1 MPEYDLDGDLRRS
14 LRALIRDVFDPDD
27 LNLAYQD
34 EFSKPLY
41 NLVQPKA
48 HEALVDELITKL
60 YHRGLLIKLV
70 AALAE
75 KRKENKLAYEQFA
88 RIKDQLVQSPVKVPL
103 TSINSQERFD
113 RTGSGPVPAAPNYRD
128 FELEISGRHP
138 EYFGK
143 VINSPSG
150 PSTRCRLK
158 FKFAENPK
166 DFEILRL
173 KIENVILRGDDD
185 AAFRGP
191 ASRSER
197 ILRDFGRELFRT
209 IFVEAGPIRDV
220 YAQSK
225 GAVST
230 NGHTGL
236 RLKLRIDPPE
246 LSCLPWE
253 YLYDEDDTPNF
264 ISLLRPVVRSLDT
277 SDTLPQIR
285 VNGPL
290 RILGMI
296 VNSGTAEWPRL
307 DEAAERRRIAA
318 GIDRLQRDG
327 RIIFEWVS
335 GGTGTDLLNKLIE
348 SEWHVFHF
356 IGHGGV
362 EELLSDDMRPENAG
376 FIVLVDEYGHPVKK
390 FASDLSVLLSTPHR
404 SLQLAVLNCCDS
416 GKTQAHDGFESPAV
430 ALVRAGIPAVVAMQ
444 FPIRD
449 KSAVRLAEGFYNSLA
464 NNHPVD
470 AAVTMARRFIRNDSK
485 TDWAIPVLYMSAA
498 DGKIFELANPEPKP
512 TRSGAVDTETTPEDL
527 REFERLNDASQKST
541 DDLERLAS
549 LGRRLVDL
557 KKVEPPTVARA
568 YYDLGR
574 AQLGQNN
581 VQNASVS
588 LSSAIEMDPN
598 RAEYRIRRS
607 NLFARVGLYE
617 KALLDIAEAIKLEP
631 FNAEHYWVKGIV
643 CGMVASSSENP
654 STLSDAIS
662 AFGTAIKLNKT
673 EVKFL
678 VSRAN
683 ALAQAKHYAESL
695 ADIDHAI
702 SLTPENANLQDMRAR
717 VEVQVAR
724 GP

>member
-1 MPEYDLDGDLRRS
+1 MSEYDLDGKLRQS
-14 LRALIRDVFDPDD
+14 LRELIRDVFDPDD

-34 EFSKPLY
+34 EFNSPLY
-41 NLVQPKA
+41 NLVQPKG
-48 HEALVDELITKL
+48 HEAVVDELITKL
-60 YHRGLLIKLV
+60 NQRGSLIKLV
-70 AALAE
+70 GALAR
-75 KRKENKLAYEQFA
+75 KRKENQLAYEQLTT
-88 RIKDQLVQSPVKVPL
+88 IKVQLAQSPVKVPE
-103 TSINSQERFD
+103 TSIESREPTD
-113 RTGSGPVPAAPNYRD
+113 RTGPGLVPVAPNYRD

-150 PSTRCRLK
+150 QSSRCRLK

-166 DFEILRL
+166 DLEILRL
-173 KIENVILRGDDD
+173 KIENVVLRGDED
-185 AAFRGP
+185 AALRGP
-191 ASRSER
+191 TSRSEK
-197 ILRDFGRELFRT
+197 ILRDFGRALFRT

-225 GAVST
+225 GAVSN

-253 YLYDEDDTPNF
+253 YLYDEDETPNF
-264 ISLLRPVVRSLDT
+264 ICLLQPVVRSFDT

-296 VNSGTAEWPRL
+296 VNPGTAEWPRL

-318 GIDRLQRDG
+318 GIDKLQRDG
-327 RIIFEWVS
+327 RIIFEWVP

-362 EELLSDDMRPENAG
+362 EEHLADDARTENAG

-390 FASDLSVLLSTPHR
+390 FASDLSVLLSTPQR

-416 GKTQAHDGFESPAV
+416 GKTQNHDGFESPAV

-444 FPIRD
+444 FPIRE
-449 KSAVRLAEGFYNSLA
+449 KSAVRLAEGFYKSLA

-470 AAVTMARRFIRNDSK
+470 AAVTMARRFIRNDSNI
-485 TDWAIPVLYMSAA
+485 DWAIPVLYMSAA

-512 TRSGAVDTETTPEDL
+512 PRSGDVDIEIKREDL
-527 REFERLNDASQKST
+527 REFTRLNDAKQKST
-541 DDLERLAS
+541 DDLEKLAS

-557 KKVEPPTVARA
+557 KKVEPATVAR
-568 YYDLGR
+568 
-574 AQLGQNN
+574 
-581 VQNASVS
+581 S
-588 LSSAIEMDPN
+588 L
-598 RAEYRIRRS
+598 
-607 NLFARVGLYE
+607 L
-617 KALLDIAEAIKLEP
+617 
-631 FNAEHYWVKGIV
+631 
-643 CGMVASSSENP
+643 
-654 STLSDAIS
+654 
-662 AFGTAIKLNKT
+662 
-673 EVKFL
+673 
-678 VSRAN
+678 
-683 ALAQAKHYAESL
+683 
-695 ADIDHAI
+695 
-702 SLTPENANLQDMRAR
+702 
-717 VEVQVAR
+717 
-724 GP
+724 